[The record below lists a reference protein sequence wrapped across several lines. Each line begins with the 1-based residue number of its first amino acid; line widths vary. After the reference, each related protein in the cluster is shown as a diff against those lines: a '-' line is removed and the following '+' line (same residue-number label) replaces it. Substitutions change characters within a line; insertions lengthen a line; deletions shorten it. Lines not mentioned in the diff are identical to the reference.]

1 MCIFFRIYT
10 ILCHRYVLYVIDKYM
25 NMAGDMSSD
34 VHTDKN
40 TNNEHNN
47 NLEFK

>member
-10 ILCHRYVLYVIDKYM
+10 VSYVIDKYM
-25 NMAGDMSSD
+25 NMAGDMSPD
-34 VHTDKN
+34 VHKDKN
-40 TNNEHNN
+40 TNNERNN